1 MKTIRKLLLAVGVFG
16 VMLFAVGCGVLDMA
30 NVAKDQL
37 VALTAGKTQEAY
49 DLYTSKEFKAAT
61 SFEIFEQFVAQ
72 YPVLSNYE
80 EASFPTRETTNDQG
94 HIEGTITA
102 KDGTKVPVTYD
113 FISEDGSWKI
123 QYIGL
128 PQAGVTPTGSGS
140 TAASGDKIAGVAM
153 SDVSGD
159 QGVVALDGGKVE
171 FALDTA
177 EIFLS
182 VYLKGMAKGDQVA
195 AGLKFVSTGDTVGP
209 TVNDVTQD
217 GDLIS
222 NFSFTKP
229 TAGWPAGE
237 YQVKVLLS
245 TGEEQTTGFT
255 VK

>member
-1 MKTIRKLLLAVGVFG
+1 MKTVRKLLLGIGVFG
-16 VMLFAVGCGVLDMA
+16 MVFFAVGCGVLDMA

-37 VALTAGKTQEAY
+37 AALTAGKTQEAY
-49 DLYTSKEFKAAT
+49 DLYTSKEFKDAT
-61 SFEIFEQFVAQ
+61 SFDIFEKFVAQ
-72 YPVLSNYE
+72 YPALTDYK

-94 HIEGTITA
+94 HIEGTITT
-102 KDGTKVPVTYD
+102 KDGETVPVTYD
-113 FISEDGSWKI
+113 FVSEDGAWKI

-128 PQAGVTPTGSGS
+128 PEAVVAPAEATTDEKFAGV
-140 TAASGDKIAGVAM
+140 VM
-153 SDVSGD
+153 SDVAGD

-171 FALDTA
+171 FTADTA

-182 VYLKGMAKGDQVA
+182 AYLKGMAKGDQVA
-195 AGLKFVSTGDTVGP
+195 AGLKFVGTGDTIGP
-209 TVNDVTQD
+209 VVNEITDD

-229 TAGWPAGE
+229 TAGWPVGE

-245 TGEEQTTGFT
+245 TGEEQVSGFT